1 VTIAGSVCFGTFDI
15 EGLVIGTATPSLEPT
30 VRRAVDPDADTQLTV
45 NIVVDGARS
54 VVAVRGEIDLATA
67 PLLEATVKAVIDQG
81 CTQVVFDASGVDF
94 MDCSGL
100 RSVLGLA
107 ERLGRRGGAL
117 VIRTPSAQ
125 VTRLLDLSGVDAI
138 VPVDQPA
145 ASAPDGDDGLLATAL
160 DREATSSAGTDA
172 IEAALSA
179 VVVLAAASIMGADGA
194 SLTLVRHGRLV
205 TAAATGDNVVELDHR
220 QYESAQGP
228 CVDAATH
235 GRRFSIESAE
245 DEQRWSS
252 FIPHLIE
259 RGLHS
264 VLSTP
269 LVTAAGPVGSLN
281 LYARP
286 TDAFDIDGHALASVF
301 AAQAATVVTHG
312 ALEHSADQFTRR
324 LQAALEDRAVIA
336 QAQGVLM
343 AQTGVSAEE
352 AHTALRSTSQAADV
366 PLVEAAH
373 GVMAFTKAPGHA

>member
-1 VTIAGSVCFGTFDI
+1 M
-15 EGLVIGTATPSLEPT
+15 IGTATPSLEPT
-30 VRRAVDPDADTQLTV
+30 VRRAVEPDADCQLTV
-45 NIVVDGARS
+45 RLVIDGAQS

-67 PLLEATVKAVIDQG
+67 PLLEASANVAIDQG

-117 VIRTPSAQ
+117 VIRSPSAQ
-125 VTRLLDLSGVDAI
+125 VTRLLDLAGVDAV
-138 VPVDQPA
+138 VPIERTA

-160 DREATSSAGTDA
+160 DAEATSSAGIDA
-172 IEAALSA
+172 IDAALSA
-179 VVVLAAASIMGADGA
+179 VVVLAAASITGADGA
-194 SLTLVRHGRLV
+194 SLTLVRRGRLV

-220 QYESAQGP
+220 QYEFAQGP
-228 CVDAATH
+228 CVDASTH
-235 GRRFSIESAE
+235 GQRFSIESAE
-245 DEQRWSS
+245 DEQRWPA
-252 FIPHLIE
+252 FIPDLIE
-259 RGLHS
+259 RGFHS

-269 LVTAAGPVGSLN
+269 LVTAAGPAGALN

-286 TDAFDIDGHALASVF
+286 TDAFDVDGHALASVF

-312 ALEHSADQFTRR
+312 APEHSADQLTTR
-324 LQAALEDRAVIA
+324 LKAALEDRAVIA

-352 AHTALRSTSQAADV
+352 AHTALRNTSQAADV
-366 PLVEAAH
+366 PFVEAAH
-373 GVMAFTKAPGHA
+373 RVVASIKGPGHA